1 MRQVFVYCPG
11 TVQLLPEA
19 EWQGARHDDEEPEED
34 TYDRFIRNGQYPV
47 R

>member
-1 MRQVFVYCPG
+1 MQINS
-11 TVQLLPEA
+11 LLNPLDPTIA
-19 EWQGARHDDEEPEED
+19 NRPHDEEPEED

>member
-1 MRQVFVYCPG
+1 
-11 TVQLLPEA
+11 LLTKALEEMG
-19 EWQGARHDDEEPEED
+19 EWQGARHDDEDPEEA